1 MRVSLIVLTY
11 NWPQALASTLASV
24 ARQTRQP
31 DEVVVTDDGSTADT
45 REWIEREARNF
56 PVPIYHL
63 WQEDRG
69 FRAARARNRGIAA
82 ARGDYVVIVDGDM
95 LLHPR
100 FVADHLAFAQADRF
114 LAGGR
119 LRATVR
125 ESARLLD
132 GGEPV
137 FRPWMDG
144 EFDAPHDFR
153 RHHALRWPWLARR
166 KARGRRGRIMSCN
179 MSFWRA
185 DLEHVNGFD
194 EAMEGYGS
202 EDLELAARLEN
213 AGVVRR
219 QLKFAALAVHLHHT
233 SRAPDDPDDLSMP
246 NNRILRDTRTSGRT
260 RCERGLDLHAA
271 EFATPPSD
279 LRPRAQRMETR
290 A

>member
-11 NWPQALASTLASV
+11 NWPQALALTLASV
-24 ARQTRQP
+24 ARQTRLP
-31 DEVVVTDDGSTADT
+31 DEVVVTDDGSTDDT
-45 REWIEREARNF
+45 RERVEREAGGF
-56 PVPIYHL
+56 PVPISYL
-63 WQEDRG
+63 WQEDHG

-82 ARGDYVVIVDGDM
+82 ARGDYIVIVDGDM

-100 FVADHLAFAQADRF
+100 FLADHLALAHTDRF
-114 LAGGR
+114 LVGGR
-119 LRATVR
+119 LRATAR
-125 ESARLLD
+125 ESARLLG

-153 RHHALRWPWLARR
+153 RHHALRWPWLARH
-166 KARGRRGRIMSCN
+166 KARSRRGRIMSCN

-185 DLEHVNGFD
+185 DLERVNGFD

-202 EDLELAARLEN
+202 EDLELGARLEN
-213 AGVVRR
+213 AGVARR

-246 NNRILRDTRTSGRT
+246 NNRILRDTRINRRT

-271 EFATPPSD
+271 EFAVPPPD
-279 LRPRAQRMETR
+279 LRASAARTESHA
-290 A
+290 